1 MSVNPLK
8 ETLNRAK
15 QIKSAKGDLKQSIT
29 LFDIDY
35 AMMTHLEDTILPT
48 LDDNGKALKIFTTT
62 FTKAGRHIFNLIVDN
77 PTDFASGVYILRLH
91 TPRGMYHVSMVHKK

>member
-1 MSVNPLK
+1 MEINSPNPFQYTT
-8 ETLNRAK
+8 E
-15 QIKSAKGDLKQSIT
+15 IPYYIT
-29 LFDIDY
+29 ADSDITFSLF
-35 AMMTHLEDTILPT
+35 AT
-48 LDDNGKALKIFTTT
+48 NGKALKIFPTT